1 MHRRFNEE
9 QPVVVCG
16 AGAAGLA
23 ATIAAARRGVSV
35 VLIEALPQPG
45 GTVAGAL
52 IHTIAGLYDSSGS
65 LLNSGL
71 AAELAERLLDRDPH
85 ARKRQMGRTWVL
97 NACPVAY
104 RECILQWI
112 GEEPSIAPWCRSRV
126 TRVARAGGEIVA
138 LEISTPEGVKT
149 LEPRSV
155 IDATGTAEVTRLIDP
170 ALVVDDESRAAGGW
184 VFRLRGVLPGA
195 LAFPKG
201 VGLVRSIRAA
211 ADAGELPKLCG
222 TAWFDSGVAP
232 DEVYLKLMLPVP
244 LDWQAPGAMAELE
257 ATATAAQQA
266 ILEFLRQSPD
276 FAAARV
282 AKAGSL
288 GVRDGGRIRGRYV
301 LTGDDVRRCRRFD
314 DAVCRAAWPIEYWDP
329 ERGVSLEY
337 LPPETFYEIP
347 MRSLQLESVENFW
360 VAGKCLSADRYAHAS
375 ARVAGTC
382 WAMGEAAGRAAA
394 GNLAPADETGHDA
407 ALLH

>member
-1 MHRRFNEE
+1 MHRRLSEE
-9 QPVVVCG
+9 RPVVVCG

-23 ATIAAARRGVSV
+23 AAIAVARQGVSV
-35 VLIEALPQPG
+35 VLVEAQPKLG

-52 IHTIAGLYDSSGS
+52 IHTIAGLYDSAGE
-65 LLNSGL
+65 LLNGGL
-71 AAELAERLLDRDPH
+71 PAELADRLQDRDPQ

-97 NACPVAY
+97 NVCPNAY
-104 RECILQWI
+104 CECVTRWI
-112 GEEPSIAPWCRSRV
+112 DQEPRIAALPNSRV
-126 TRVARAGGEIVA
+126 TRVCLEEAEIVG
-138 LEISTPEGVKT
+138 LELLTPAGQQLLK
-149 LEPRSV
+149 PQSV

-170 ALVVDDESRAAGGW
+170 ALVVDDSQRAAGGW

-201 VGLVRSIRAA
+201 VGLVRSLRAA
-211 ADAGELPKLCG
+211 ADAGELPSLCG
-222 TAWFDSGVAP
+222 KAWFDSGVAD
-232 DEVYLKLMLPVP
+232 DEVFLKLMVPVP
-244 LDWQAPGAMAELE
+244 ADWQAAGAMAELE
-257 ATATAAQQA
+257 AIANAAQTA
-266 ILEFLRQSPD
+266 ILDFLRQMPD

-282 AKAGSL
+282 TQAGAL

-337 LPPETFYEIP
+337 LPPRAYYEIP
-347 MRSLQLESVENFW
+347 MRSLQIDGLKNFW
-360 VAGKCLSADRYAHAS
+360 VVGKCLSADRQAHAS

-382 WAMGEAAGRAAA
+382 WAMGEATGRAAA
-394 GNLAPADETGHDA
+394 LSVESTDERV
-407 ALLH
+407 LIQRS